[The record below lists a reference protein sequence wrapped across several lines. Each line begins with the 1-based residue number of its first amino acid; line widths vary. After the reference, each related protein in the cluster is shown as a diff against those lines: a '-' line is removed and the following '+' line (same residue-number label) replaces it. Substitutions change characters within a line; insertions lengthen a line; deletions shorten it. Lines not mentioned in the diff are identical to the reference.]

1 METGFKQILGPK
13 GKEKKGPW
21 DFRCPTYDNR
31 SSCYMAAGSHLGVG
45 HKNPIGHTGEVKQR
59 VETLPYGR
67 VATPTLSHVPPKK
80 LDQEYIE

>member
-1 METGFKQILGPK
+1 MKTGFKNILEEK

-31 SSCYMAAGSHLGVG
+31 SSRFMDAGSHQGIG
-45 HKNPIGHTGEVKQR
+45 HKNPIGHTGPSKQR
-59 VETLPYGR
+59 VDTLPYGK
-67 VATPTLSHVPPKK
+67 VNTPTVSPVPQKK